1 MRWITGDTPIADL
14 NDPKDKAATVA
25 HIYRTMSQGMDMGS
39 AAKSVFPVL
48 WEERMAQDLEE
59 IRHELEIVP
68 VREGIVS
75 WEANPR
81 IQAALAA

>member
-1 MRWITGDTPIADL
+1 
-14 NDPKDKAATVA
+14 
-25 HIYRTMSQGMDMGS
+25 MSQGMDMGF
-39 AAKSVFPVL
+39 AAKPVFPVL

-59 IRHELEIVP
+59 IRHELGIVP

-81 IQAALAA
+81 ILAALAS